1 MGIYTNISK
10 NSKRLFFAWYLLI
23 MMTSSVPYLPTPKI
37 QAFDSSIR
45 LDYLIHF
52 LQFFILAIFFMQ
64 WRINVNSNIKI
75 KMLFIYGIGGM
86 AAAFL
91 SEMYQKL
98 IPGRTFN
105 PVDGLS
111 NFAGIVMGIFCV
123 YLINVMNKQNLDF
136 TK

>member
-23 MMTSSVPYLPTPKI
+23 LAASSIPHLPTPHI
-37 QAFDSSIR
+37 QAFDSTIR

-52 LQFFILAIFFMQ
+52 LEYFILVIFFMQ
-64 WRINVNSNIKI
+64 WRLNVNPNLKV
-75 KMLFIYGIGGM
+75 KMLFIYAIAGM

-91 SEMYQKL
+91 GEMYQKL

-105 PVDGLS
+105 PIDGLS
-111 NFAGIVMGIFCV
+111 NFAGIVTGIFCV
-123 YLINVMNKQNLDF
+123 YLIKL
-136 TK
+136 